1 MRSGRAISADAW
13 QPSVAGAIPAWFRP
27 HLGAAAVLVVAATA
41 GLAVAL
47 GQQSPILLA
56 YVAALAFVL
65 PVLAGRPELM
75 LALVVGLCVVAV
87 GPFAGTAE
95 GGAFQPSSIRLPLLI
110 ATSTAVLLFVRRGL
124 GLPAAAAF
132 LYTSLLLYLAV
143 GIPFSPDPAGG
154 TEYLLKLCVP
164 LVVAGAIASLRSY
177 GVRFA
182 EVLGLG
188 ALGVTLVADYGMLA
202 VGAGYYVQSGTETLR
217 FGGLSASGP
226 STGFVL
232 SLLGVF
238 ALLVWL
244 SNDRRLALL
253 LWAACF
259 PILLV
264 TLTRSG
270 IAAWLVGSVTALL
283 IAKRIKLTVLIISVA
298 VAVLAG
304 NATLADRSTEGGGG
318 WGAVIASVREHGL
331 SGINSTGRS
340 DLWSENIRHFT
351 AHPVAGNGLGAAE
364 YYTRNLTSGV
374 LGQAHSEY
382 LTLLVGGGLVAFAL
396 WIMTW
401 FVLARSVW
409 FGPGRLAVS
418 CLAAFALLAAVDNPI
433 EDYAQAGA
441 MIGIALGW
449 GLARNASESAAGADA
464 LPIEPIRI

>member
-1 MRSGRAISADAW
+1 MAADAR
-13 QPSVAGAIPAWFRP
+13 QPTAGGAIPASIRP
-27 HLGAAAVLVVAATA
+27 HLGTAAVVVVAASA

-47 GQQSPILLA
+47 GQESPILLA
-56 YVAALAFVL
+56 YVAALAFFL

-87 GPFAGTAE
+87 GPFASTAE

-110 ATSTAVLLFVRRGL
+110 ATSTAVLLLVRRGS
-124 GLPAAAAF
+124 GLPPAAVF
-132 LYTSLLLYLAV
+132 LYSSFLLYLAV

-154 TEYLLKLCVP
+154 VEYLLKLCVP
-164 LVVAGAIASLRSY
+164 LFVAGAIASLRSY

-182 EVLGLG
+182 EVLALG
-188 ALGVTLVADYGMLA
+188 ALGITLVVDYAMLA

-238 ALLVWL
+238 ALVVWL
-244 SNDRRLALL
+244 SSNRRLALV

-259 PILLV
+259 PILVV

-270 IAAWLVGSVTALL
+270 IAAWLVGSMTALL
-283 IAKRIKLTVLIISVA
+283 IARRMKLAVLLATVAIA
-298 VAVLAG
+298 ALAG
-304 NATLADRSTEGGGG
+304 NATLADRSTEQGGG
-318 WGAVIASVREHGL
+318 WGAVITSVREHGL

-340 DLWSENIRHFT
+340 DLWSENVRHFT
-351 AHPVAGNGLGAAE
+351 QHPLAGNGLGAAE
-364 YYTRNLTSGV
+364 YYTRNLTSDV

-382 LTLLVGGGLVAFAL
+382 LTLLVGGGLVAVAL
-396 WIMTW
+396 WIMAW
-401 FVLARSVW
+401 IVLARSVW
-409 FGPGRLAVS
+409 LGPGKLAVS
-418 CLAAFALLAAVDNPI
+418 CLVAFAFLAAVDNPI

-449 GLARNASESAAGADA
+449 ALARNASKSQVGEDAGQIQ
-464 LPIEPIRI
+464 PRGI